1 MNNSRILVYDGTFN
15 GFLTS
20 IFKAFEQNH
29 CVFDIQKNSAM
40 ANELFSNQSYVKTDI
55 AVAKIVWNAIS
66 QKKHTTIKK
75 IYFSFLSESEGIEMM
90 LYQYIKYIMEILKP
104 DQLSNINELIS
115 ILDLLSTKVEKEKK
129 RMEAFVQFQLTKENV
144 YLVNIKSKYNV
155 LPLLS
160 KHIKRYHK
168 NKQWHIFDDRRK
180 YGIRYSYGRLEITSQ
195 NSKIG
200 QAV

>member
-1 MNNSRILVYDGTFN
+1 MNTSRTLVYDGTFN

-29 CVFDIQKNSAM
+29 AILDIRKNSEI
-40 ANELFSNQSYVKTDI
+40 ANELFTNRSFVKTDI
-55 AVAKIVWNAIS
+55 VLAKNVWNAIS
-66 QKKHTTIKK
+66 EKKHMAIKK

-90 LYQYIKYIMEILKP
+90 LYQYIKYIMGRLKQ

-115 ILDLLSTKVEKEKK
+115 TLDLLSNKVEKEKR

-144 YLVNIKSKYNV
+144 YLVNIKSKFNI

-160 KHIKRYHK
+160 KHIKQHHK
-168 NKQWHIFDDRRK
+168 EKQWQIFDDRRK
-180 YGIRYSYGRLEITSQ
+180 YGIRYSDGRLEITSQ
-195 NSKIG
+195 SSKIR